1 MRRTPQIYVE
11 ARHNGWAVQELDGP
25 PAGSWFRRKVVAEA
39 VARSQAARKAADL
52 IVLDMHGSIE
62 RWESARRTSAGS
74 AV

>member
-39 VARSQAARKAADL
+39 VARSQAARKVADL
-52 IVLDMHGSIE
+52 IVLDTNGSIE
-62 RWESARRTSAGS
+62 RWEPARRTSAGS